1 MAARPKYSIG
11 TKVRL
16 FGEPVS
22 SAPAAG
28 EFAIISRH
36 FLDTDDPRYR
46 IRNLLD
52 RHERS
57 VGEDDI
63 FVSVQ
68 TLRVEDASVLKS
80 SCPSGPDNAGGADSG
95 FSHPNC
101 GARDRCLEAT
111 L

>member
-1 MAARPKYSIG
+1 MAARPKYSVG

-16 FGEPVS
+16 LGEPVS

-36 FLDTDDPRYR
+36 FLDTDEPRYR
-46 IRNLLD
+46 IRSLRD

-63 FVSVQ
+63 SIAVQ
-68 TLRVEDASVLKS
+68 ASRVEDRLGSKVVPFRTSRPGLGRS
-80 SCPSGPDNAGGADSG
+80 
-95 FSHPNC
+95 
-101 GARDRCLEAT
+101 
-111 L
+111 

>member
-1 MAARPKYSIG
+1 
-11 TKVRL
+11 L
-16 FGEPVS
+16 HGEPVS

-46 IRNLLD
+46 VRNLLD

-63 FVSVQ
+63 FVAVQ
-68 TLRVEDASVLKS
+68 ASHVI
-80 SCPSGPDNAGGADSG
+80 GGLGSKVVPFRAPRQGLGRS
-95 FSHPNC
+95 
-101 GARDRCLEAT
+101 
-111 L
+111 

>member
-1 MAARPKYSIG
+1 MAARPKYSVG

-16 FGEPVS
+16 LGEPVA

-36 FLDTDDPRYR
+36 FLDTEDPRYR

-63 FVSVQ
+63 FIPVQ
-68 TLRVEDASVLKS
+68 ASRVEESLGSKVVPFRALR
-80 SCPSGPDNAGGADSG
+80 PSLGRS
-95 FSHPNC
+95 
-101 GARDRCLEAT
+101 
-111 L
+111 